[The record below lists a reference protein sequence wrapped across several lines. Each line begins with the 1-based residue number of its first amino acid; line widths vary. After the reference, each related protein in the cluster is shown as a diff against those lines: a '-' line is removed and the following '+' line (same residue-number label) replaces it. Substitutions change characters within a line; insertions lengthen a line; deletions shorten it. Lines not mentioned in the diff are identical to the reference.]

1 VWKRTVNGRALHFRL
16 VGINNQ
22 NFLMRDEETGTWW
35 QQISGKAVFGPLK
48 GEQLGAVLSDE
59 LTFGLWKQ
67 ESPGGQV
74 LAPVA
79 KYVKEYES
87 NWEPDVAKLP
97 VVISFPG
104 TPLASRDVLIGIE
117 RAGISRAYPLKTLLA
132 ESPVQDRLGGS
143 PILLVVG
150 PDQKSIRAFVSRIDG
165 SDLEFFR
172 TAAADASAADSPKT
186 EVAPADAAKAGD
198 AKVEAPKVG
207 DAKVEAPKVEAPKVG
222 DAKVEAPKVEAA
234 KTAAAKGD
242 TAGNWTLF
250 DSSGSQWDF
259 RGCAVAGAWLGRCLE
274 PLNAMK
280 DFWFDW
286 RNYHPDTTIYQ
297 R

>member
-1 VWKRTVNGRALHFRL
+1 
-16 VGINNQ
+16 
-22 NFLMRDEETGTWW
+22 MRDEETGTWW

-74 LAPVA
+74 LSPVA

-87 NWEPDVAKLP
+87 NWEPEVQKLP
-97 VVISFPG
+97 VVVSFPG

-117 RAGISRAYPLKTLLA
+117 RAGTSRAYPVKTVLA

-143 PILLVVG
+143 PILLLVG
-150 PDQKSIRAFVSRIDG
+150 PDHKSIRAFVSRIAG

-172 TAAADASAADSPKT
+172 DTAAAARGTPSPKM
-186 EVAPADAAKAGD
+186 EVSKTDSSKADVAKI
-198 AKVEAPKVG
+198 EATKT
-207 DAKVEAPKVEAPKVG
+207 
-222 DAKVEAPKVEAA
+222 EAA
-234 KTAAAKGD
+234 KG
-242 TAGNWTLF
+242 GISSNWSLL

-259 RGCAVAGAWLGRCLE
+259 HGCAVAGPLLGKCLE
-274 PLNAMK
+274 PLYAIK

-286 RNYHPDTTIYQ
+286 RIYHPDTTVYQ
-297 R
+297 H

>member
-1 VWKRTVNGRALHFRL
+1 
-16 VGINNQ
+16 
-22 NFLMRDEETGTWW
+22 
-35 QQISGKAVFGPLK
+35 
-48 GEQLGAVLSDE
+48 
-59 LTFGLWKQ
+59 
-67 ESPGGQV
+67 
-74 LAPVA
+74 
-79 KYVKEYES
+79 
-87 NWEPDVAKLP
+87 
-97 VVISFPG
+97 
-104 TPLASRDVLIGIE
+104 VLIGIE

-150 PDQKSIRAFVSRIDG
+150 PDHKSIRAFVSRIDG

-172 TAAADASAADSPKT
+172 TAAADTGAASPKT
-186 EVAPADAAKAGD
+186 EVAPADAAKAGGAKAEAAKVEVPEVGI
-198 AKVEAPKVG
+198 AKVEAPKVGDTKAG
-207 DAKVEAPKVEAPKVG
+207 DAKVEAPKVEAVKP
-222 DAKVEAPKVEAA
+222 
-234 KTAAAKGD
+234 AAAKGD
-242 TAGNWTLF
+242 TSGNWTLF